1 MAIGAETT
9 VVAGEGIKRL
19 YYDAYYWNSKTHSDD
34 IVSGST
40 SGTKYLGVTDYLVL
54 YCDANDP
61 NDMEDGYGAPLYI
74 DRCYIDYK
82 RYTITE
88 NFYTGYEIDTLLR
101 KQITVRAT
109 ELSKT
114 ITYVY
119 NDGTELKATFKKKKG
134 ETHYI
139 IKRPKRQGKV
149 FLYWTDNLGT
159 GKHWRAG
166 DAYTTN
172 ANVTFTGVWVSKT
185 YFYWH
190 GSNDNDSAYFQVGK
204 RVDLAVTATNWNN
217 LRTYINMLREYC
229 YLSAVSLG
237 TVSEESEISASG
249 FNTYSNAIQDCVNAM
264 GGTSP
269 PTVSEGALIRVSDYN
284 GPGSIKAAANSVMD
298 AL

>member
-1 MAIGAETT
+1 MADIT
-9 VVAGEGIKRL
+9 IKRGVGVKQL
-19 YYDAYYWNSKTHSDD
+19 WYD
-34 IVSGST
+34 V
-40 SGTKYLGVTDYLVL
+40 KYPGESLEPGGPTTQKYFNRASYVKV
-54 YCDANDP
+54 YCDQSDL
-61 NDMEDGYGAPLYI
+61 DD
-74 DRCYIDYK
+74 DYS
-82 RYTITE
+82 
-88 NFYTGYEIDTLLR
+88 LP
-101 KQITVRAT
+101 ITVSYYYRNGSGYVYKDDFYPGYYIGYSIVATFNAT
-109 ELSKT
+109 EASKT